1 MHSMDAPRS
10 RWRAPIASRIPSLL
24 WAVIFGTVFAG
35 LPLLGSVFAAT
46 EPDRPTKSDGA
57 QNAADARVNHYV
69 GSAACTKCHREI
81 SQTFLATRMG
91 RSLTQVT
98 PALIPTLPV
107 PGEYYSEKLGRH
119 FEIFARDKKLF
130 ESEYQLGADGQEIFR
145 NTYQVEWII
154 GAGANGYGALVRRGT
169 SLFEAPLSFY
179 EKTKTWELSPGFE
192 ARDLGFNR
200 PILAGC
206 IACHSGRAYPA
217 DQTTGKFAPIPFSQ
231 LSIGCENCH
240 GPGRRHIRAVTTPTS
255 GLQGSQ
261 IVNPDDLSAEREN
274 EICMSCHEAGDS
286 RVPRPGKSYLDYRP
300 GTPLDDTLSIFMVPP
315 RRTDPED
322 KDHLQHYYEMS
333 LSKCYRAS
341 NGQLRCATCHDPHME
356 PATGEASAFFNTR
369 CMTCHNNN
377 SCPVPLAAR
386 KLTTPANNCIGCH
399 MPSRPADTP
408 HTSLTNHRILAKPG
422 EAWPEAAF
430 DQTTAALP
438 DLNHINRVVGRP
450 DDVPELS
457 LLEAYREIAERR
469 PEYQN
474 SYLNTLSQLQQ
485 SEPNDPVVLS
495 ASGKQAFL
503 DGDSRGAITLLQRLI
518 QLDPTQPMAY
528 SWLSQALAREDRL
541 PEAIDASEKAI
552 SLNQFDPLLHKALI
566 DQLVAAKEYTKAL
579 AALQLYMELFPE
591 DAQMRSMLAL
601 VSQ

>member
-1 MHSMDAPRS
+1 
-10 RWRAPIASRIPSLL
+10 
-24 WAVIFGTVFAG
+24 
-35 LPLLGSVFAAT
+35 
-46 EPDRPTKSDGA
+46 
-57 QNAADARVNHYV
+57 
-69 GSAACTKCHREI
+69 
-81 SQTFLATRMG
+81 
-91 RSLTQVT
+91 
-98 PALIPTLPV
+98 
-107 PGEYYSEKLGRH
+107 
-119 FEIFARDKKLF
+119 
-130 ESEYQLGADGQEIFR
+130 
-145 NTYQVEWII
+145 
-154 GAGANGYGALVRRGT
+154 
-169 SLFEAPLSFY
+169 
-179 EKTKTWELSPGFE
+179 
-192 ARDLGFNR
+192 
-200 PILAGC
+200 
-206 IACHSGRAYPA
+206 
-217 DQTTGKFAPIPFSQ
+217 
-231 LSIGCENCH
+231 
-240 GPGRRHIRAVTTPTS
+240 
-255 GLQGSQ
+255 
-261 IVNPDDLSAEREN
+261 
-274 EICMSCHEAGDS
+274 
-286 RVPRPGKSYLDYRP
+286 
-300 GTPLDDTLSIFMVPP
+300 
-315 RRTDPED
+315 
-322 KDHLQHYYEMS
+322 
-333 LSKCYRAS
+333 
-341 NGQLRCATCHDPHME
+341 
-356 PATGEASAFFNTR
+356 
-369 CMTCHNNN
+369 
-377 SCPVPLAAR
+377 
-386 KLTTPANNCIGCH
+386 

-503 DGDSRGAITLLQRLI
+503 DGDSRGAITLLQRSI

>member
-1 MHSMDAPRS
+1 MDAPRL

-24 WAVIFGTVFAG
+24 WAVILGTVFAG

-46 EPDRPTKSDGA
+46 EPDRPTTSD
-57 QNAADARVNHYV
+57 AAHDTAEARRNHYV
-69 GSAACTKCHREI
+69 GSASCAKCHREI
-81 SQTFLATRMG
+81 YQTFSATRMG

-98 PALIPTLPV
+98 PALIPTLPL
-107 PGEYYSEKLGRH
+107 PGDFYSEKLDRH
-119 FEIFARDKKLF
+119 YQVFARDKKLF
-130 ESEYQLGADGQEIFR
+130 ESEYQLGPEGQEIFR

-169 SLFEAPLSFY
+169 ALFEAPLSFY

-192 ARDLGFNR
+192 ARDLAFNR

-206 IACHSGRAYPA
+206 IACHSGRAYPL

-231 LSIGCENCH
+231 PSIGCENCH
-240 GPGRRHIRAVTTPTS
+240 GPGQRHIRAVTTPTS
-255 GLQGSQ
+255 GLQGTQ
-261 IVNPDDLSAEREN
+261 IVNPTDLSAEREN
-274 EICMSCHEAGDS
+274 DLCMSCHEAGDS
-286 RVPRPGKSYLDYRP
+286 RVPRPGKTYLDYRP
-300 GTPLDDTLSIFMVPP
+300 GAPLDETLSIFMVPP
-315 RRTDPED
+315 KRGDPDD
-322 KDHLQHYYEMS
+322 KDHVQHYYEMS

-356 PATGEASAFFNTR
+356 PARDEAPAFFNTR
-369 CMTCHNNN
+369 CMTCHTNN
-377 SCPVPLAAR
+377 SCSLPIAAR
-386 KLTTPANNCIGCH
+386 KQTTPSNNCIGCH
-399 MPSRPADTP
+399 MPSRPASETA
-408 HTSLTNHRILAKPG
+408 HTSLTNHRILAKTG
-422 EAWPEAAF
+422 EPWPEAAF
-430 DQTTAALP
+430 EQTTAALP
-438 DLNHINRVVGRP
+438 DLIHLNRVVGRP
-450 DDVPELS
+450 DDVPDLT

-469 PEYQN
+469 PEYKN
-474 SYLNTLSQLQQ
+474 SYLNALSMAQQ
-485 SEPNDPVVLS
+485 SAPNDPAVLA

-503 DGDSRGAITLLQRLI
+503 EGDSRGAITLLQRSI
-518 QLDPTQPMAY
+518 QMDPTQPMAF

-566 DQLVAAKEYTKAL
+566 EQLVAAKDYPKAL

-591 DAQMRSMLAL
+591 DAQMRAMLQM